1 MHRKC
6 IIFAFL
12 HGLFVLFF
20 FVFVCYRR
28 NDVQFTY
35 EPAKAPIEIKMD
47 PSMIKEYAKQFEAA
61 KNAPIPDDDDDI

>member
-1 MHRKC
+1 MHWIC
-6 IIFAFL
+6 IICFY
-12 HGLFVLFF
+12 FF
-20 FVFVCYRR
+20 YFRR

-47 PSMIKEYAKQFEAA
+47 PNMIKEYAKQFEAA